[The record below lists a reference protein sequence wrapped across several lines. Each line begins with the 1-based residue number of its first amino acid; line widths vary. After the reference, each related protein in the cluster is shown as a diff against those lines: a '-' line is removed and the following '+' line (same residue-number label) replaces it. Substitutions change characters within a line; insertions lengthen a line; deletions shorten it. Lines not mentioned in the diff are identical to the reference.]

1 MKHSRPVILVCAFLW
16 MSLGA
21 FAQQVPSS
29 PSRQPDEPQTKAP
42 GQQTQPPA
50 PPQAQPPATQPP
62 SIDEQVK
69 ALAQELSLSND
80 QQAKSRTILEDQR
93 QQAATVIADNTLT
106 RDDKVEKIR
115 AIREATIAKV
125 RGLLNIDQKKKLD
138 QILQEPAQQPP
149 SKEPPK

>member
-29 PSRQPDEPQTKAP
+29 PSRQPDEPQAKTP
-42 GQQTQPPA
+42 GQQAQPSA

-80 QQAKSRTILEDQR
+80 QQAKSKLILEDQR
-93 QQAATVIADNTLT
+93 QQAATVIADNTLS

-115 AIREATIAKV
+115 AIREATISKV
-125 RGLLNIDQKKKLD
+125 RGLLNIDQRKKLD